1 MHELLSITILSHEW
15 GDFPITFKSEEVM
28 SENHWQIA
36 SRVTQKSL
44 FMATNVIFY
53 FLHAILCPEHTI
65 SLKQLLI
72 AGFAIVAKDGLFW
85 LGIVTSP
92 QLICDVTRT
101 WGAGIVTSYS
111 SIVLARANWG
121 KGDLH
126 KWITAVNIDFLPP
139 SIHSLVCKKNKS
151 IRLIFFCTFLKLDIG
166 RYALILYVQ
175 GQILK

>member
-1 MHELLSITILSHEW
+1 MHELLWITILSHEW

-44 FMATNVIFY
+44 FMVTNVLFY

-72 AGFAIVAKDGLFW
+72 PDFAIVAEDGLFW
-85 LGIVTSP
+85 LSIVTTP
-92 QLICDVTRT
+92 QLIYDVTRT
-101 WGAGIVTSYS
+101 LCWHCDVIFVDCSCTCKLAGRRS
-111 SIVLARANWG
+111 SQ
-121 KGDLH
+121 
-126 KWITAVNIDFLPP
+126 VNNSHEYRFLT
-139 SIHSLVCKKNKS
+139 SIHSLACKKNKS
-151 IRLIFFCTFLKLDIG
+151 IRLSKIFYTFLKLDI
-166 RYALILYVQ
+166 LILYVQ